1 MRVLLINHFPLTGS
15 GSGVYTKNIADSLIK
30 EGHEVCII
38 FPENQKISENEKI
51 KYHPIYFKEEENL
64 PNQLDFNF
72 PCFTTHPR
80 SINTFYDLTENQL
93 ELYKNVF
100 KDALEEEIEVFK
112 PDIIHV
118 GHIWILSE
126 IASYYNM
133 PVVITAHGTDLI
145 GYEKTKRF
153 RTYADNAAKKCKEII
168 TISKENKLL
177 VEKTFPFVKNKTS
190 IISNGYNKD
199 IFYKE
204 NYDKE
209 KVLKE
214 LGILKN
220 YKYVISFVG
229 KFTYFKGIDLILKA
243 AVEYQRDD
251 VITILCGEGE
261 LFEEMR
267 KKSEELNLKNIAFLG
282 NQPHEVLRKVYNI
295 ADVSLVPSR
304 NEAFGLVSIEAGAC
318 GTPVIA
324 SNDGGLLDIITKKT
338 GILITPEDYHELALK
353 IQDVLNQ
360 KIKFE
365 REYIA
370 NYVKDNYS
378 QDKFT
383 KDLVAVYN
391 RNIKKG

>member
-126 IASYYNM
+126 IASYYNI

-324 SNDGGLLDIITKKT
+324 SNDGGLPDIITKKT